1 MFFGFHKIIKDD
13 IGASPSGK
21 AAGFGP
27 AIRRFESFRP
37 SISKR
42 RCLGIFF
49 FYLCFNDLLVGNKT
63 KSVGH
68 TCPTIQV
75 FGR

>member
-37 SISKR
+37 SQLR
-42 RCLGIFF
+42 PERVFF
-49 FYLCFNDLLVGNKT
+49 VLFYMIRQNLN
-63 KSVGH
+63 
-68 TCPTIQV
+68 TI
-75 FGR
+75 